1 MNPPFTRATGRGE
14 RFGEARGLFGFIVDE
29 SIRKQFLEAYERVR
43 EDVRGSLRAIAQ
55 SASSMLPE
63 PLRQIV
69 QGLMPETKQY
79 LSIGQAGEGLLFLYL
94 AYRYVKNGVVVEST
108 LYHYETN
115 NVDEAYYLVAIL
127 NSSVLDEL
135 IKPMQSK
142 GEFGER
148 DIHKKPLEFPIP
160 RYDPNNDVHRCL
172 SELGRKASEIAVS
185 YMNPDYTPKSLK
197 ELEANE
203 FKDLPAK
210 PGVYIVFW
218 FRGGRPAPIPRI
230 LGVDERGILYIGSA
244 GKSKTKGRAKSVSR
258 VKGLRDRIRELWI
271 SIKMAYG
278 LKERKR
284 YPHTFGPSLVY
295 TGLCKVINAE
305 DLWIYYKVF
314 DECEAEY

>member
-1 MNPPFTRATGRGE
+1 VYTIYLGYIPEKKQAWLGSLELLRNGGRVGGLLAYVEDALHGVAEKVSIQGSEGAFSIPPQFDVVIMNPPFTRATGRGE

-43 EDVRGSLRAIAQ
+43 EDVRRSLRTIAQ
-55 SASSMLPE
+55 SASNMLPE

-148 DIHKKPLEFPIP
+148 DIPE
-160 RYDPNNDVHRCL
+160 
-172 SELGRKASEIAVS
+172 
-185 YMNPDYTPKSLK
+185 
-197 ELEANE
+197 
-203 FKDLPAK
+203 
-210 PGVYIVFW
+210 
-218 FRGGRPAPIPRI
+218 
-230 LGVDERGILYIGSA
+230 
-244 GKSKTKGRAKSVSR
+244 
-258 VKGLRDRIRELWI
+258 
-271 SIKMAYG
+271 
-278 LKERKR
+278 
-284 YPHTFGPSLVY
+284 
-295 TGLCKVINAE
+295 
-305 DLWIYYKVF
+305 
-314 DECEAEY
+314 